1 MTSRRVAVAGATIAV
16 LLLAACGGDDG
27 GSGGSSAD
35 PELVDL
41 LQAEAGQTEAIATC
55 IAEKLDGDQSVDR
68 AELESII
75 RGEGTEDI
83 DTANAYG
90 DAALEC
96 AREAV
101 GDLGDVPGVPDD
113 LTDQLTVPG

>member
-1 MTSRRVAVAGATIAV
+1 MTGPKAVLAAVALGVV
-16 LLLAACGGDDG
+16 LLAGCGGDDG
-27 GSGGSSAD
+27 DGSTAD

-41 LQAEAGQTEAIATC
+41 LQEETGQTEAIATC
-55 IAEKLDGDQSVDR
+55 IAEKLDGDDAVDR
-68 AELESII
+68 AELEAII

-101 GDLGDVPGVPDD
+101 GDLEIPGLPEGP
-113 LTDQLTVPG
+113 TGPSTVPG

>member
-1 MTSRRVAVAGATIAV
+1 MRRRPLLGLALAG
-16 LLLAACGGDDG
+16 LLLAGCGGDDSG
-27 GSGGSSAD
+27 GGSSAD
-35 PELVDL
+35 PALVDL
-41 LQAEAGQTEAIATC
+41 LQEETGQTEAIATC
-55 IAEKLDGDQSVDR
+55 IAEKLDGDDAVDR
-68 AELESII
+68 DELEAII

-101 GDLGDVPGVPDD
+101 GDLGDIPGVPDD

>member
-1 MTSRRVAVAGATIAV
+1 MTSGRAVVVAAAV
-16 LLLAACGGDDG
+16 GGLLLAGCGGD
-27 GSGGSSAD
+27 GSAGGGSSAD

-55 IAEKLDGDQSVDR
+55 VAEKLDGDDTVDR

-75 RGEGTEDI
+75 RGEGTADV
-83 DTANAYG
+83 DTADAYG

-101 GDLGDVPGVPDD
+101 GDLGDIPGVPDD
-113 LTDQLTVPG
+113 LTDQLTIPG

>member
-1 MTSRRVAVAGATIAV
+1 MTGPKAVLAAVAVGVV
-16 LLLAACGGDDG
+16 LLAGCGDDG
-27 GSGGSSAD
+27 GGRSTD

-41 LQAEAGQTEAIATC
+41 LQEETGQTEAIATC
-55 IAEKLDGDQSVDR
+55 IAEKLDGDEAVDR
-68 AELESII
+68 DELDSII

-96 AREAV
+96 ARETV
-101 GDLGDVPGVPDD
+101 GDLGDIPGVPDD
-113 LTDQLTVPG
+113 LTDQSTEAG